1 VPTVP
6 ADVPLWKDSSVL
18 TGDLVDHLDRLLP
31 EPAVTAISPSAYDT
45 AALATLRSRPAG
57 RELLLPSAA
66 AWLLANQH
74 ADGSWGSPVPTPH
87 DRVVNTLAAVV
98 ALAELARSGPDGFPE
113 VSRRIGAGV
122 ERLHQ
127 ISRQVRPNDP
137 HETIGFEFV
146 VPAMLQRARA
156 LGLPL
161 PFDSL
166 SWVRDLYER
175 KMSVVPAE
183 AFHRVTTLA
192 HSLETFA
199 DRWPSSALAGL
210 QAPDGS
216 FGCSPAATA
225 AMYDTLRM
233 HDVSR
238 SERAL
243 QYLTTALRATGQG
256 AAPTIFRFRTFDDA
270 WTFHPLA
277 MAGVAPSLLRPHVR
291 RLAGRGSAHGFGPSD
306 GLPPDAD
313 DTGTVLPLL
322 AYCGHQADLGLLR
335 DFETPHGYLTF
346 ELERGFSASTNV
358 HVLGALLLDPAAMAR
373 QLDIVLRFLWDS
385 RSSDGYW
392 LDKWHLS
399 PYYATCHAIPVLTGL
414 DDRLCGD
421 AVDWVLASQHADGSW
436 GLAGGTLEETG
447 YAVNCL
453 LAVQAAY
460 PWARDAAARGARYL
474 SDRCADGEDGE
485 QAYPPLWI
493 GKVLYTP
500 YRVVRAAVLGAR
512 YHYAQM
518 PWAQMPWAADATPAG
533 SLLGN

>member
-1 VPTVP
+1 M
-6 ADVPLWKDSSVL
+6 L
-18 TGDLVDHLDRLLP
+18 TDDLVDQLDRLLP
-31 EPAVTAISPSAYDT
+31 EPAVTPVSPSAYDT
-45 AALATLRSRPAG
+45 AAVATLRSTPAG
-57 RELLLPSAA
+57 RDLLLPSAA
-66 AWLLANQH
+66 DWLLANQH

-98 ALAELARSGPDGFPE
+98 ALAELAGSGPAGFPD
-113 VSRRIGAGV
+113 VTGRIGAGV

-127 ISRQVRPNDP
+127 VSRELRPDDP

-146 VPAMLQRARA
+146 VPALLERTRA

-161 PFDSL
+161 PFGSFG
-166 SWVRDLYER
+166 WVRDLYER
-175 KMSVVPAE
+175 KMSVVPAD

-199 DRWPSSALAGL
+199 DRWPSAALARL

-225 AMYDTLRM
+225 AMYG
-233 HDVSR
+233 VSR
-238 SERAL
+238 SEADLRYLTSAL
-243 QYLTTALRATGQG
+243 QATGQG
-256 AAPTIFRFRTFDDA
+256 AAPTVFPFRTFDDG
-270 WTFHPLA
+270 WTFHPLV
-277 MAGVAPSLLRPHVR
+277 MARVEPRLLRPHVT
-291 RLAGRGSAHGFGPSD
+291 RLARRRSARGFGPSD

-322 AYCGHQADLGLLR
+322 AYCGYPADLSTLR
-335 DFETPHGYLTF
+335 DFETPDGYRTF
-346 ELERGFSASTNV
+346 ELERGFSVSTNV
-358 HVLGALLLDPAAMAR
+358 HVLGALLLDPVGMAR
-373 QLDIVLRFLWDS
+373 QIDIVLRFLRDNQAEG
-385 RSSDGYW
+385 GYW

-421 AVDWVLASQHADGSW
+421 AVAWVLASQNADGSW

-447 YAVNCL
+447 YAVNSL

-460 PWARDAAARGARYL
+460 PWVRDAADRGARYL
-474 SDRCADGEDGE
+474 SDRCTDGEP
-485 QAYPPLWI
+485 AHPPLWI

-512 YHYAQM
+512 YHYARM
-518 PWAQMPWAADATPAG
+518 PWARMPWAMDSAPAG
-533 SLLGN
+533 SLRG